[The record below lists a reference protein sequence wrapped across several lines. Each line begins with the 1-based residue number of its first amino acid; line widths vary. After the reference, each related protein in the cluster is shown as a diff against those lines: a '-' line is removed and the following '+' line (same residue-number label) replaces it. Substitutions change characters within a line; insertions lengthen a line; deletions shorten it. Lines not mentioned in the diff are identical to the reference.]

1 MPRRPLRAVV
11 SVALTFALSVTLARL
26 AVPAYAGERDT
37 IVVEKR
43 TVTLLSIRR
52 ADGVRE
58 VKVEVDGRRYA
69 HLRRGEE
76 FGRPKRFLVATIHR
90 DCAYFSYSRASFVA
104 AFGLCVD

>member
-1 MPRRPLRAVV
+1 MPRSPLRALV
-11 SVALTFALSVTLARL
+11 SVALTSALSVALACPV
-26 AVPAYAGERDT
+26 VPAQAGERDT

-52 ADGVRE
+52 VDGHRE

-90 DCAYFSYSRASFVA
+90 DCAYFTYSRGSFVA